1 MVEEVVNKYYR
12 NLEIQ
17 HALEIYKR
25 KRRETLMQ
33 LLGEEAKDKKGSQK
47 AVYNAFS
54 IYFSYLVRLLVI

>member
-1 MVEEVVNKYYR
+1 MAEDVVNKYYR

-25 KRRETLMQ
+25 KRRVTLVQ
-33 LLGEEAKDKKGSQK
+33 LLEGETKWEERFQK